1 MMHIHLVGI
10 GGTGLSAIARVLLES
25 GYTVSGSD
33 MQDSVLAQAV
43 QKAGAKVFIGHAA
56 ENITGAD
63 QIVRSS
69 AIPDDNIEVQQ
80 AQKSGIPVLK
90 RAEFLGQL
98 MEERDCIAVA
108 GTHGKTTTSAM
119 IAWTLYK
126 LGQDPSF
133 IVGGV
138 INELMTNAR
147 SGQGSSFVI
156 EADEYDR
163 MFLGLKPQ
171 VAVITNIEY
180 DHPDIYPSP
189 EEFHKAFQDFMYCI
203 RSDGL
208 LLLCGEDA
216 AALKLKSAAQ
226 KTGIKTLTYG
236 IRNPDVDYEAKNVY
250 PIPGSGFSFDL
261 LTADDQKGRTIQL
274 KVPGEYNVL
283 NALAAAAVVDQLGLG
298 LQEAAKALS
307 EFPGTGRRFDEL
319 GEAGGVIVVDDY
331 AHHPS
336 EIRATLAAAKDRYPD
351 RELWAV
357 WQPHTYS
364 RTQALFD
371 AFTTS
376 FEKAD
381 HIIVSEVYRSREP
394 LDPSFSAQQVVQA
407 MPGKD
412 VYFIPALKDIPG
424 FLLKHLKPNDVL
436 LVFSAGDADWISKQV
451 FDGLIQKNKK

>member
-10 GGTGLSAIARVLLES
+10 GGTGLSAIARVLLER

-33 MQDSVLAQAV
+33 MQDSLLAQSL
-43 QKAGAKVFIGHAA
+43 QKAGAQVFIGHAA
-56 ENITGAD
+56 ENIAGAD
-63 QIVRSS
+63 QVVRSS
-69 AIPDDNIEVQQ
+69 AIPDDNVEVQQ
-80 AQKSGIPVLK
+80 AYRVGIPVLK
-90 RAEFLGQL
+90 RADFLGQL
-98 MEERDCIAVA
+98 MEERYCIAVA

-119 IAWTLYK
+119 IAWTLYT

-138 INELMTNAR
+138 ISKLMTNAR

-171 VAVITNIEY
+171 IAVITNIEY

-189 EEFHKAFQDFMYCI
+189 EDFYKAFQDFVNCL
-203 RSDGL
+203 SPEGL
-208 LLLCGEDA
+208 LLLCGDDS
-216 AALKLKSAAQ
+216 AALRLMAVAQ
-226 KTGIKTLTYG
+226 KMGVNTLTYG
-236 IRNPDVDYEAKNVY
+236 IRNPEVDYKARNVY
-250 PIPGSGFSFDL
+250 PIPGSGFSFDI
-261 LTADDQKGRTIQL
+261 LTADDQKGRTVQL

-283 NALAAAAVVDQLGLG
+283 NALAAAAVVDQMDLGLKD
-298 LQEAAKALS
+298 AAEALS

-371 AFTTS
+371 AFASS

-394 LDPSFSAQQVVQA
+394 VDSSFSAQQVVRA
-407 MPGKD
+407 MRKED

-424 FLLKHLKPNDVL
+424 FLLTHLKPNDVL
-436 LVFSAGDADWISKQV
+436 LVFSAGDADWVSKQV
-451 FDGLIQKNKK
+451 FDSLVQKI